1 MGGTSTSAIT
11 AGGSPPGGRNDVESW
26 NGTNWTETTNIN
38 EARYFLG
45 GTGSSNTDSLV
56 FGGSPTP
63 GAITPKT
70 EKWNG
75 SSWTEQSDLNTPR
88 AAMGSSGNSSTT
100 ALAAGG
106 ENPGSSALTAT
117 EEWTIPGKVDKTIS
131 TD

>member
-1 MGGTSTSAIT
+1 MELTGQKLLI
-11 AGGSPPGGRNDVESW
+11 GGSPAPGS
-26 NGTNWTETTNIN
+26 
-38 EARYFLG
+38 
-45 GTGSSNTDSLV
+45 
-56 FGGSPTP
+56 
-63 GAITPKT
+63 ITAKT

-117 EEWTIPGKVDKTIS
+117 EEWTIPGKVDKTID